1 MRGGTRAWASF
12 LTWPF
17 PPGKLRRLPTRGP
30 RPHGRHGSQ
39 ETSRLI
45 PSAQSGTK
53 AGGGG
58 GRTTIRALREEKVSE
73 EPAERR
79 RSAKLGE
86 TAETLRGEEARESGF
101 PLNCARHS
109 GSLRQVSGPGLCV
122 PFGSRDLR
130 GPQRPLGA
138 PPWPRRSRRRW
149 PLPQARLARRL
160 PLTASGR
167 GQRPRRQ

>member
-30 RPHGRHGSQ
+30 RPHGRRGRQ

-45 PSAQSGTK
+45 PSARSDTK

-58 GRTTIRALREEKVSE
+58 GRTTISALREEKVSE

-86 TAETLRGEEARESGF
+86 TAETLRGEEARGSGF

-109 GSLRQVSGPGLCV
+109 GKCRAPDCAFPSALGISAAPRGFSERQPGPAVPTMVGHYPSVGSLAASL
-122 PFGSRDLR
+122 
-130 GPQRPLGA
+130 
-138 PPWPRRSRRRW
+138 
-149 PLPQARLARRL
+149 
-160 PLTASGR
+160 LTASGR
-167 GQRPRRQ
+167 GWRPRRR